1 MSQFNV
7 GAALAGLT
15 FVVAGVLFL
24 LDELGQ
30 IVLRTPLVIPSVV
43 IALGV
48 SAILGALARH
58 SRA

>member
-15 FVVAGVLFL
+15 FAATGLLFL
-24 LDELGQ
+24 LDEVDM
-30 IVLRTPLVIPSVV
+30 IVLRAEVVVPSVV

-48 SAILGALARH
+48 SVILGALTRP
-58 SRA
+58 RA